1 MIVGRVKC
9 LLVAAF
15 SVLALSFSL
24 TASAQHHQTD
34 SAGTGHSDVMQ
45 AEMGNHDSEKL
56 KGGNEIDAAEVIM
69 EHIMDNHEYH
79 FADINGH
86 AISLPLPVI
95 LYSSQRGLDVFMSSK
110 LEHGHAVY
118 NGYQLVTGHYKE
130 ELAHKGYPEL
140 LIKELGNGSIIPVR
154 ADGTPDETVSVT
166 DLSLTRNAVQLL
178 LASAILVLI
187 MIGVAK
193 RYQRNGNK
201 APTGFQNAVEPVI
214 EFIRDEV
221 GKPNLGRKYQKYM
234 PYLLTVFFF
243 ILINNLL
250 GLIPGSANV
259 TGNISFTLVL
269 AFISMIVILLST
281 NGHFW
286 GHIFWP
292 PGVPFLVKLIL
303 IPVEFAGVFIK
314 PIALMI
320 RLFANMVAG
329 HIVIICFI
337 SLIFI
342 FGAMNTGA
350 GVGFAPVSL
359 AFTIFIYLIEILVA
373 FIQAFIFTNLTA
385 VFIGQA
391 FETGHGEGHDKEGH
405 HDPHPTSDGDAKE
418 FAL

>member
-15 SVLALSFSL
+15 SVLALTFS
-24 TASAQHHQTD
+24 SVSMAQE
-34 SAGTGHSDVMQ
+34 GHGGHGD
-45 AEMGNHDSEKL
+45 AEHVEKV
-56 KGGNEIDAAEVIM
+56 DAAKVIM

-95 LYSSQRGLDVFMSSK
+95 LYSPQRGLNAFMSSK
-110 LEHGHAVY
+110 LEHGHAVHQ
-118 NGYQLVTGHYKE
+118 GYKLE
-130 ELAHKGYPEL
+130 EGKIVAVDAAGK
-140 LIKELGNGSIIPVR
+140 
-154 ADGTPDETVSVT
+154 ADESVHVY
-166 DLSLTRNAVQLL
+166 DLSLTRNVVQMFIAVI
-178 LASAILVLI
+178 ILVVL
-187 MIGVAK
+187 MLRVAK
-193 RYQRNGNK
+193 MYRERGNK

-214 EFIRDEV
+214 EFVRDEV
-221 GKPNLGRKYQKYM
+221 GKPNLGHKYHKYM

-269 AFISMIVILLST
+269 AFISMLVILFST
-281 NGHFW
+281 NSHFW

-292 PGVPFLVKLIL
+292 PGVPLPVKIIL

-342 FGAMNTGA
+342 FGAMNQVA
-350 GVGFAPVSL
+350 GIGFSPVSL
-359 AFTIFIYLIEILVA
+359 AFTIFIYLIELLVA

-391 FETGHGEGHDKEGH
+391 FETGHGEGHDSHEKD
-405 HDPHPTSDGDAKE
+405 DPHPTHDGSPKE